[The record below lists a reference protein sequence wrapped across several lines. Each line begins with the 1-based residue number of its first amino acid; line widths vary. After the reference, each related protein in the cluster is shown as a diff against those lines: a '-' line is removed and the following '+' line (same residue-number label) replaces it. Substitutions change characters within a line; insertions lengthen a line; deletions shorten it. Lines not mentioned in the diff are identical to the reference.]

1 MVIFKG
7 KLDKFILHALL
18 SNMEQLSIFFPYIY
32 IYIYIQKQKHTKE
45 RLNDQT
51 NKLVIIETNTQTNV
65 INN

>member
-32 IYIYIQKQKHTKE
+32 IYIYI
-45 RLNDQT
+45 
-51 NKLVIIETNTQTNV
+51 ETNTHKRE
-65 INN
+65 IE